1 MDLITIFI
9 STFLLIFI
17 GELGDKTQFAAGTGA
32 LANRKKVLVIFFS
45 SALALIGVASITVL
59 FAGLIPSEYI
69 PTIKKF
75 GGVALIL
82 YGILLY
88 CRNDDSDEEEDITGA
103 DNLKLFFSHF
113 SVVFI
118 AELGDKTQMI
128 TLGSAL
134 ENQSHLY
141 LVFVASASAL
151 VTVTALT
158 VWGVTKIPTEWV
170 QKVKLFGIAGMIGY
184 GIYMIF
190 SQP

>member
-1 MDLITIFI
+1 MDLITIFLT
-9 STFLLIFI
+9 TFSLIFI

-32 LANRKKVLVIFFS
+32 LSNRKKVLIIFFS
-45 SALALIGVASITVL
+45 SAMALIAVASITVL
-59 FAGLIPSEYI
+59 FAGLIPNEYI

-75 GGVALIL
+75 GGGALIL
-82 YGILLY
+82 YGICLY
-88 CRNDDSDEEEDITGA
+88 YGDEGPEEEEDLVGKN
-103 DNLKLFFSHF
+103 DFVLFVSHF

-141 LVFVASASAL
+141 LVFTASASAL

-158 VWGVTKIPTEWV
+158 VWGVTKIPTRWI
-170 QKVKLFGIAGMIGY
+170 QKVRLFGILGMMGY
-184 GIYMIF
+184 GLYIIV
-190 SQP
+190 S